1 MGLKESLTLG
11 YESLLV
17 CNMLYNIVAHYQVK
31 LMLQF
36 LELEHIGCNE
46 GGLDGLLLKECYG
59 RLNFAN
65 GYIHTRHI
73 ASHACKRQQI
83 TALAATYLK
92 DFQIVIYLEEPFNVG
107 QEILLAG
114 YGQFI
119 KILFVVTMSGLH
131 LDSTLL
137 YEFAKVVIF
146 ANFAPESISK
156 DIPMTVRKQ
165 VHTYTVKSF
174 ECDRKDTLRL
184 LTLLNLLQDIAD
196 DSANEIGIGY
206 DYLRTVGKAWV
217 LIAMNVQIDRM
228 PHLQEE
234 ITIKSWPSDFN
245 ALYSEREFEVWSAD
259 GQRII
264 RACSQWIV
272 IDYESRRP
280 VHLKEWLP
288 LYEPIREKVILEDR
302 FPKLPAVEQEDYSER
317 FLVRYDDID
326 RNDHVNNA
334 IYSLWASESLVP
346 EYRLEHVPA
355 SLMVNFR
362 KEGRFGEKILVST
375 QMDGECSLHSIQA
388 VDDGRELARVRFT
401 WRK

>member
-1 MGLKESLTLG
+1 MT
-11 YESLLV
+11 
-17 CNMLYNIVAHYQVK
+17 HYQVK
-31 LMLQF
+31 LMLQL
-36 LELEHIGCNE
+36 LELENIGCNE
-46 GGLDGLLLKECYG
+46 RSPDTLLLKETYG
-59 RLNFAN
+59 RLYLAIGNVN
-65 GYIHTRHI
+65 TCHVTSHT
-73 ASHACKRQQI
+73 CKRQQI
-83 TALAATYLK
+83 TAFTAAYLK
-92 DFQIVIYLEEPFNVG
+92 YLEVSVYFEKPFYIR

-119 KILFVVTMSGLH
+119 KILFVVAMSGLH
-131 LDSTLL
+131 FDSTLL
-137 YEFAKVVIF
+137 DEFAKVVIF
-146 ANFAPESISK
+146 ANFAPDSISK

-302 FPKLPAVEQEDYSER
+302 FPKLPAVEQADYSER

-362 KEGRFGEKILVST
+362 KEGRFGEKILVNT
-375 QMDGECSLHSIQA
+375 QMDGDASLHSIMA
-388 VDDGRELARVRFT
+388 VEDGRELARVRFT